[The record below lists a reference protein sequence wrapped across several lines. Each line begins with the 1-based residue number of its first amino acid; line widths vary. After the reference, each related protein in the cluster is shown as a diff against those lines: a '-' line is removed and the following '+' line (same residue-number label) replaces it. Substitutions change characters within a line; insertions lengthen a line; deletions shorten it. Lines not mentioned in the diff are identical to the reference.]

1 MKKRYKIPLG
11 FLAVVAVGVG
21 IGAAVLSHSA
31 PCPEPPALADDVE
44 TMQAITGRCYGS
56 ADVLALERVAK
67 PVPAADEILV
77 RIENAAVN
85 PLDYHYMRGSPYVM
99 RLSSGIGSPGDP
111 RVGVDF
117 AGVVEAVGAS
127 VTKFAPGDAV
137 FGGRNGAFAEYVAV
151 RETGA
156 VAKKPDNVSFA
167 EAAAVGIA
175 GATALQ
181 ALRDKGGLR
190 SGEHVLVNGAS
201 GGVGTF
207 AVQIAK
213 AMGATVSGVCSTRNV
228 GMVRSIGADRVF
240 DYTRESYLDAD
251 ERFDL
256 IVDMVGNYSPSA
268 NHKMLGEGGRM
279 VIVGG
284 PKGNWL
290 APFRRPLQAMW
301 LGNFVDNE
309 IVTLFA
315 TLDSASLE
323 AIAALMA
330 TGEVK
335 PVIDRHY
342 PLAEVPDAIRYS
354 ETRRARGKIIVD
366 VP

>member
-1 MKKRYKIPLG
+1 MKLRYKILLG
-11 FLAVVAVGVG
+11 FLAVVVAGIGVG
-21 IGAAVLSHSA
+21 AGVLSYSA
-31 PCPEPPALADDVE
+31 PCPEPPALPAGVE
-44 TMQAITGRCYGS
+44 TMQAITARCYGS

-85 PLDYHYMRGSPYVM
+85 PLDYHYMRGSPYLM
-99 RLSSGIGSPGDP
+99 RLSSGIASPGNE

-127 VTKFAPGDAV
+127 VTNFAPGDAV
-137 FGGRNGAFAEYVAV
+137 FGGRNGAFAEYVVV

-181 ALRDKGGLR
+181 ALHDKGSLR
-190 SGEHVLVNGAS
+190 SGEHVLINGAS

-213 AMGATVSGVCSTRNV
+213 AAGATVSGVCSTRNV
-228 GMVRSIGADRVF
+228 EMVRSIGADRVF
-240 DYTRESYLDAD
+240 DYKRESYLEAG

-256 IVDMVGNYSPSA
+256 IVDMVGNHSPSA
-268 NHKMLGEGGRM
+268 NHKVLNDGGRL

-290 APFRRPLQAMW
+290 APFKRPLQAMW

-315 TLDSASLE
+315 RLDAASLE

-330 TGEVK
+330 AGELT
-335 PVIDRHY
+335 PVVDRHY

-354 ETRRARGKIIVD
+354 ESRRARGKIIVD
-366 VP
+366 MP